1 MEVLHRKC
9 AGLEVHEDAIVG
21 CARVITGHKVNREL
35 VRFGPTARGVFAL
48 ADWLAKHAVTH
59 VCVEATGEG
68 WQRVWH
74 LLSRRFEVVLVDAR
88 ALHGGE
94 RAAAV
99 DDATW
104 LADSLAQGLVRG
116 SVAAPAPDPVLR
128 EMIETREQ
136 FGRDL
141 IQHRQWIMDL
151 LETCNLKLVTVTGNI
166 LGVQGRAILEAL
178 VAGEEDPAMLA
189 AMAQGLLRAR
199 RGPLADTLPGRVLDH
214 HRYLLGSHL
223 RLIENLEQSMA
234 SLEVDIDRML
244 APSDGHGATA
254 IA

>member
-21 CARVITGHKVNREL
+21 CARVVTGHKVSREV
-35 VRFGPTARGVFAL
+35 VRFGPTARGVFML
-48 ADWLAKHAVTH
+48 ADWLTRHAVTH
-59 VCVEATGEG
+59 VGVEATGEG

-74 LLSRRFEVVLVDAR
+74 LLSGRFEVVLVDAR
-88 ALHGGE
+88 EVAV
-94 RAAAV
+94 V

-104 LADSLAQGLVRG
+104 LADALAVGLVRG
-116 SVAAPAPDPVLR
+116 GVVVPGPIQDLR

-141 IQHRQWIMDL
+141 VQHRQWIMDL
-151 LETCNLKLVTVTGNI
+151 LEKCNLKLVTVTGNI
-166 LGVQGRAILEAL
+166 LGVQGRAILDAL
-178 VAGEEDPAMLA
+178 VGGEEDPAMLA
-189 AMAQGLLRAR
+189 AMAQGLLRAK
-199 RGPLADTLPGRVLDH
+199 RGPLAETLPGRVLDH
-214 HRYLLGSHL
+214 HRYLLGSHV

-234 SLEVDIDRML
+234 SLEVDIDRLL
-244 APSDGHGATA
+244 APADGLGETA